1 MTLKKQEQSFFSW
14 CTANIY
20 GWDWIRSDQN
30 EKQFTFIKQLCSF
43 EIKLTTF
50 YHFSRLF
57 PGLEKFAG
65 LILDFFKN
73 SRLWMN
79 PLYSSALM
87 WVAIICPQPPTPPPT
102 PLAFQDLYIVGLK
115 GKNGWLRP
123 GGCLIPLCLSIIQSL
138 ARFTHRWT
146 AVISFQNL
154 LKVTYKQV
162 NISKIKTVLFL
173 H

>member
-87 WVAIICPQPPTPPPT
+87 WVAIMSSTSHPSPHPPSFSG
-102 PLAFQDLYIVGLK
+102 LIHCGLK
-115 GKNGWLRP
+115 RKKWLASP
-123 GGCLIPLCLSIIQSL
+123 WGMLNSIVL
-138 ARFTHRWT
+138 VNYT
-146 AVISFQNL
+146 VIGQIHTQMDSGNFF
-154 LKVTYKQV
+154 
-162 NISKIKTVLFL
+162 SKSVKSDI
-173 H
+173 

>member
-65 LILDFFKN
+65 HI
-73 SRLWMN
+73 SRLFQEFKTLDK
-79 PLYSSALM
+79 PSLQFSANVGCYYVLN
-87 WVAIICPQPPTPPPT
+87 PPPL
-102 PLAFQDLYIVGLK
+102 PPPPSFSGLLHCGLK
-115 GKNGWLRP
+115 RKKWLASP
-123 GGCLIPLCLSIIQSL
+123 WGMLNSIVL
-138 ARFTHRWT
+138 VNYT
-146 AVISFQNL
+146 VIGQFHTQIDSGNFF
-154 LKVTYKQV
+154 
-162 NISKIKTVLFL
+162 SKSVKSDI
-173 H
+173 